1 LFSVDDLNYTHLAP
15 FVYTTR
21 GMSILDHSIEETND
35 EGSPATSNKFALL
48 KLSYK

>member
-21 GMSILDHSIEETND
+21 GMSILDHSIEESNDDIPLVVYTN
-35 EGSPATSNKFALL
+35 GAKCV
-48 KLSYK
+48 